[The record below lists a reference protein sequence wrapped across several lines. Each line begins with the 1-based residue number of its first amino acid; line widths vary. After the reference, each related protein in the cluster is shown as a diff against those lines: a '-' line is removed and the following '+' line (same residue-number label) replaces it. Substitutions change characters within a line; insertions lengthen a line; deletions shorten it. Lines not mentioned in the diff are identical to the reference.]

1 MSYKRDP
8 QAVSKNF
15 AKNAA
20 KQVICKNACR
30 IQVPK
35 FFFEHGLGEI
45 GLDTRIFGFF
55 PVILETG
62 QFALVNT
69 MAMFQIAPTRTSII
83 TVDDV
88 EYYEFFFAKDSV
100 IFRTT
105 ALLAE
110 SKIAFEVLQNFFFMG
125 RVPWYVGYDDH
136 GKLFDTAPKFAS
148 FGAVKSPVTIEFL
161 TAMVARKAGANNNE
175 FLRNQI
181 KTIADGEV
189 GNVDW
194 VPMSS
199 VMVSVRSPLNKI
211 AGAHAQDG
219 IISAIIAPS
228 KKVGAV
234 ERIVRA

>member
-8 QAVSKNF
+8 DAVSKNF

-35 FFFEHGLGEI
+35 FFFDHNLGQI
-45 GLDTRIFGFF
+45 GVDTKIFGLF

-69 MAMFQIAPTRTSII
+69 MAMFQIAPTRTAII

-88 EYYEFFFAKDSV
+88 EYYEFSFAKDSV
-100 IFRTT
+100 LFKTT

-136 GKLFDTAPKFAS
+136 GRLFDTAAQFAS
-148 FGAVKSPVTIEFL
+148 FGAVKNPEVTEFL
-161 TAMVARKAGANNNE
+161 TAMVARKAGTSNNL

-181 KTIADGEV
+181 KTQEDGAI

-211 AGAHAQDG
+211 TGAHAQDG

-228 KKVGAV
+228 DKVGAV